1 MNTPKFILLVTFI
14 LSILGVPSLK
24 LEEEKKS
31 PKNSSEAQKP
41 PVSRKR
47 PVAEQSPVPEKRRRA
62 RGSINYI
69 DRNILKFQL
78 EIDNIVMLLRK
89 LCMCP
94 LKAQIDEQNRKFQ
107 QVESDVKVGNIQLAI
122 YHMPSPKSLLKLSI
136 ANFLHFQEAQ
146 KDLMYNLNL
155 LYLRVKGVSSTL
167 NQDDIGTYFRFE
179 SLLNHISN
187 KTTAINKE
195 CEMTE
200 IALNFLIQKE
210 NSNIQLIQD
219 AKDIDILKNHLSKL
233 LQAINDIN
241 KNTNAFVIELKQKKA
256 GALEK
261 VTVKK
266 DGKYEKSEALKKI
279 LRDIKI
285 KESEFV
291 TEITDILTAK
301 KIT

>member
-1 MNTPKFILLVTFI
+1 
-14 LSILGVPSLK
+14 
-24 LEEEKKS
+24 
-31 PKNSSEAQKP
+31 
-41 PVSRKR
+41 
-47 PVAEQSPVPEKRRRA
+47 
-62 RGSINYI
+62 
-69 DRNILKFQL
+69 
-78 EIDNIVMLLRK
+78 
-89 LCMCP
+89 
-94 LKAQIDEQNRKFQ
+94 
-107 QVESDVKVGNIQLAI
+107 
-122 YHMPSPKSLLKLSI
+122 
-136 ANFLHFQEAQ
+136 
-146 KDLMYNLNL
+146 
-155 LYLRVKGVSSTL
+155 
-167 NQDDIGTYFRFE
+167 
-179 SLLNHISN
+179 
-187 KTTAINKE
+187 
-195 CEMTE
+195 MTE